1 MHVLTVIGFMHY
13 MIILSV
19 NFFFTFNQLYFTYLV
34 QMILQ
39 ETPRVKHF
47 GIHRKPLPLEPTVLI
62 REANR
67 RRASLSAGNTSE
79 MFDGRP
85 GFADG

>member
-1 MHVLTVIGFMHY
+1 MHVLIVIGFMHY
-13 MIILSV
+13 MLISPLTSV
-19 NFFFTFNQLYFTYLV
+19 SLLIGYTYLV

-47 GIHRKPLPLEPTVLI
+47 GILRKSLPLKPTVLL

-67 RRASLSAGNTSE
+67 RRASLSAGNTLE